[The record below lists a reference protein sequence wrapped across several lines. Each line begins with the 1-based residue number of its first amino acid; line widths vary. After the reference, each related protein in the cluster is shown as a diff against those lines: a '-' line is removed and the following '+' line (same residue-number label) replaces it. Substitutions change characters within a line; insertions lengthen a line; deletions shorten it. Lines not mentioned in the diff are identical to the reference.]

1 MTTFNKR
8 ILSPPPTWNCL
19 HCSHNGNRPGM
30 ILSFSPALS
39 QWAGYFSSS
48 AAELILALSR
58 GLLST
63 KQGTQNP
70 SAGDVQASSLP
81 LWLAP
86 PYVISSLLDGQ
97 GDGLAVSRPT
107 GHLHKGR
114 RPALSCPT
122 LRSVSSTCSV
132 LVSHRETR
140 RMTENFEGLR

>member
-8 ILSPPPTWNCL
+8 ILSPPPTRNCL
-19 HCSHNGNRPGM
+19 HCSHGRNRPGM

-39 QWAGYFSSS
+39 QWADYFSSS
-48 AAELILALSR
+48 AAELIFGLSG
-58 GLLST
+58 GLLSM
-63 KQGTQNP
+63 KQGTQSP
-70 SAGDVQASSLP
+70 SAGDVQASLLP

-86 PYVISSLLDGQ
+86 PYVVSSLLDGQ
-97 GDGLAVSRPT
+97 GDGLAASQPA

-114 RPALSCPT
+114 CTALSFPT

-132 LVSHRETR
+132 PVSHCETR